1 MERGDFMPV
10 VLCAPSRIY
19 EDHPEGRFSLS
30 AAVDYF
36 SDVGIPNM
44 DMSFEN
50 LSRLH
55 DSWQSVLY
63 AAATRARERGIGV
76 PVCHLSFYMP
86 NPKDALLMAKFC
98 KEQRR
103 GIDAAALMKIP
114 LAVIHPI
121 AFYSKEASYGDFV
134 RANMAYLSP
143 LVKYAE
149 ERGVKLCVE
158 NMASE
163 KETPENHLYGSCAL
177 NISALADKLGCGI
190 CFDIG
195 HANISGFKISE
206 QMEILKGRIDVLHIH
221 DNNGMKDRH
230 LLPFE
235 STVDWDDVAE
245 GIKKSGFCSVLD
257 VEVSAWAMSGDRDV
271 RRDFGGKILS
281 RAKRLMAMSDLI

>member
-1 MERGDFMPV
+1 MKKV
-10 VLCAPSRIY
+10 TICAPSRVY
-19 EDHPEGRFSLS
+19 EDHPTGRFSLS
-30 AAVDYF
+30 SAVDF
-36 SDVGIPNM
+36 FADVGIPSM

-55 DSWQSVLY
+55 DSWKSVLY
-63 AAATRARERGIGV
+63 AAATRAGERGVGI

-86 NPKDALLMAKFC
+86 DPKNDVLMQSFSE
-98 KEQRR
+98 EQKR

-121 AFYSKEASYGDFV
+121 AFYSKEASYGDWV

-143 LVKYAE
+143 LVKYARE
-149 ERGVKLCVE
+149 HGVKLCVE

-163 KETPENHLYGSCAL
+163 KEAADNHLYGSCAL

-190 CFDIG
+190 CFDVG
-195 HANISGFKISE
+195 HANVSGFKISE
-206 QMEILKGRIDVLHIH
+206 QMEILKGKIDVLHVH
-221 DNNGMKDRH
+221 DNNGIKDRH

-245 GIKKSGFCSVLD
+245 GMIKSDFCSVLD
-257 VEVSAWAMSGDRDV
+257 VEVSAWSIPGDREV
-271 RRDFGGKILS
+271 REQLGGRIVS
-281 RAKRLMAMSDLI
+281 RAQRLLAMAELI